1 MFVRVV
7 LPGTAVPVAIHEGTV
22 ERIQRDI
29 SRVKK
34 NKIKQ
39 TVDRR
44 DRSKKERTRRE
55 KEKG

>member
-1 MFVRVV
+1 M
-7 LPGTAVPVAIHEGTV
+7 PVAIHEGTV